1 LHDKFQECITRMQR
15 ERERVETTG
24 GFTDVLSAGGLIK
37 GKREQNEKAT
47 DRKLGEYTFFLQ
59 LNQRE
64 GS

>member
-1 LHDKFQECITRMQR
+1 MQR